1 MIAWKESGD
10 AAGPRKAQAST
21 RSVTGCLDE
30 NPGPQYLLR
39 GERELK
45 PILMLDPK
53 GYPVQAFAK
62 HLGKRVQVTGRVL
75 AEEPVPRMQ
84 VGWIT
89 DPSDSRARDQ

>member
-1 MIAWKESGD
+1 M
-10 AAGPRKAQAST
+10 
-21 RSVTGCLDE
+21 
-30 NPGPQYLLR
+30 PQYLLR

-84 VGWIT
+84 VGWIR
-89 DPSDSRARDQ
+89 PSDSRARDQ